1 VVADGLDVLELEGAA
16 FPEGGQ
22 LIHVQAAQ

>member
-1 VVADGLDVLELEGAA
+1 VVGDGLDVLELEGAA

-22 LIHVQAAQ
+22 LVDVEAA